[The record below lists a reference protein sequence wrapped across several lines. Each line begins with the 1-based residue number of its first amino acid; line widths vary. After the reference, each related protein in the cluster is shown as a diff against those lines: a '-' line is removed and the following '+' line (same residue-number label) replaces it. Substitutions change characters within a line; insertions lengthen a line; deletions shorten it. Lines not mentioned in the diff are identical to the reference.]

1 MEQQN
6 NAAVA
11 DPEINGAGGAVELVS
26 EPSYSNADA
35 DTVDSQQQ

>member
-6 NAAVA
+6 NAAA
-11 DPEINGAGGAVELVS
+11 DPEITGAGGAVELVS

-35 DTVDSQQQ
+35 ETVDS